1 MNTYIIEGG
10 IGKQVAFTAIIDALV
25 KKDKEKIQVHSP
37 YVDIFGGN
45 TNIKFALDANTIP
58 VSDKRILDSQNICFC
73 EPYKANFIKGEQH
86 IIQSYCK
93 LFGVK
98 YDEKMRPKMFTDHYK
113 NDAKRI
119 AGDDDFIVVQF
130 TGGQAPAGFNPQ
142 NNYLGG
148 GDPTRNYNQ
157 FLAQKVIDRI
167 VEKYEDLKILNFSL
181 PNEPEYKKTERPELI
196 PFAQWHEI
204 LKLSNCKGFISVD
217 SCLNHFAR
225 SAGRK
230 GVVIWGGT
238 RWTQFGYKQNININN
253 WWNKWDEWDN
263 EWFEPQDP
271 RNIMVEPNVVIE
283 HFEKIYGKELI
294 K

>member
-45 TNIKFALDANTIP
+45 TNVKFALDANSIHLQ
-58 VSDKRILDSQNICFC
+58 DKRILDSQNICYC
-73 EPYKANFIKGEQH
+73 EPYKANFIKCEYH

-98 YDEKMRPKMFTDHYK
+98 YDEKMRPRMYTDHYK
-113 NDAKRI
+113 EGAKKI

-130 TGGQAPAGFNPQ
+130 SGGQAPAGFNPG
-142 NNYLGG
+142 NPYNSN
-148 GDPTRNYNQ
+148 DPSRNYHP

-167 VEKYEDLKILNFSL
+167 KEKYEDLKILNFSL
-181 PNEPEYKKTERPELI
+181 PNEPKYEGTEQPDLM

-204 LKLSNCKGFISVD
+204 LKLPNCKGFISVD

-238 RWTQFGYKQNININN
+238 RWPQFGYKQNININN
-253 WWNKWDEWDN
+253 
-263 EWFEPQDP
+263 
-271 RNIMVEPNVVIE
+271 
-283 HFEKIYGKELI
+283 
-294 K
+294 

>member
-1 MNTYIIEGG
+1 MNTYIVEGG

-45 TNIKFALDANTIP
+45 TNVKYALDSNSIHLQ
-58 VSDKRILDSQNICFC
+58 DKRILDSQNIFHC
-73 EPYKANFIKGEQH
+73 EPYKTNFIKGEYH
-86 IIQSYCK
+86 IIQSFCK

-98 YDEKMRPKMFTDHYK
+98 YDENMRPKMYTDHYK
-113 NDAKRI
+113 NDAKKI
-119 AGDDDFIVVQF
+119 AGDDNFIVVQF
-130 TGGQAPAGFNPQ
+130 SGGQAPAGFNPS
-142 NNYLGG
+142 NSYNSN
-148 GDPTRNYNQ
+148 DPTRNYHPH
-157 FLAQKVIDRI
+157 LAQKVVNLIK
-167 VEKYEDLKILNFSL
+167 EKYENLKILNFSL
-181 PNEPEYKKTERPELI
+181 PNEPNYEQTVKPKLI

-204 LKLSNCKGFISVD
+204 LKLPNCKGFISVD

-225 SAGRK
+225 SVGRK

-238 RWTQFGYKQNININN
+238 RWIQFGYIENINVNN
-253 WWNKWDEWDN
+253 WWNEWDEWDE

-271 RNIMVEPNVVIE
+271 RNIQEEPSELVDYL
-283 HFEKIYGKELI
+283 EKIYGKELV

>member
-10 IGKQVAFTAIIDALV
+10 IGKQVAFSAIIDALV
-25 KKDKEKIQVHSP
+25 KKDKEKIQILSP

-45 TNIKFALDANTIP
+45 TNVKYALDANTIP
-58 VSDKRILDSQNICFC
+58 VHDKRILDSQNICYC

-98 YDEKMRPKMFTDHYK
+98 YDEKMRPRMYTDHYK
-113 NDAKRI
+113 EYAKKI
-119 AGDDDFIVVQF
+119 AGDDDFIVIQF
-130 TGGQAPAGFNPQ
+130 SGGQAPAGFNAQ
-142 NNYLGG
+142 NAYVSV
-148 GDPTRNYNQ
+148 DPTRNYHP
-157 FLAQKVIDRI
+157 FLAQEVINI
-167 VEKYEDLKILNFSL
+167 LKENYKDLVILNFSL
-181 PNEPEYKKTERPELI
+181 PNEPNYEQTTKPDLM

-204 LKLSNCKGFISVD
+204 LKLPNCKGFISVD
-217 SCLNHFAR
+217 SCLNHFSR

-238 RWTQFGYKQNININN
+238 RWIQLGYKQNRNINR
-253 WWNKWDEWDN
+253 WWKEWDDWVN
-263 EWFEPQDP
+263 ESFEPQDP
-271 RNIMVEPNVVIE
+271 RNIMVDPRVVVDN
-283 HFEKIYGKELI
+283 FDRIYGKDLI

>member
-45 TNIKFALDANTIP
+45 TNVKFALDANSIHLQ
-58 VSDKRILDSQNICFC
+58 DKRILDSQNICYC
-73 EPYKANFIKGEQH
+73 EPYKANFIKGEYH

-98 YDEKMRPKMFTDHYK
+98 YDEKMRPRMYTDHYK
-113 NDAKRI
+113 EGAKKI
-119 AGDDDFIVVQF
+119 AGDDDFIVIQF
-130 TGGQAPAGFNPQ
+130 SGGQAPAGFNAANPY
-142 NNYLGG
+142 NSN
-148 GDPTRNYNQ
+148 DPTRNYHPH
-157 FLAQKVIDRI
+157 LAQKVIDRI
-167 VEKYEDLKILNFSL
+167 KEKYEDLKILNFSL
-181 PNEPEYKKTERPELI
+181 PNEPKYEQTEKPELM

-204 LKLSNCKGFISVD
+204 LKLPNCKGFISVD

-238 RWTQFGYKQNININN
+238 RWPQFGYKDNININK
-253 WWNKWDEWDN
+253 WWKEWDDWDN
-263 EWFEPQDP
+263 ERFEPQDP
-271 RNIMVEPNVVIE
+271 RNIMVEPRVVVDNLD
-283 HFEKIYGKELI
+283 KIYGKELI

>member
-45 TNIKFALDANTIP
+45 TNVKFALDASSIHLQ
-58 VSDKRILDSQNICFC
+58 DKRILDSQNICYC
-73 EPYKANFIKGEQH
+73 EPYKANFIKGEYH

-98 YDEKMRPKMFTDHYK
+98 YEEKMRPRMYTDHYK
-113 NDAKRI
+113 EGAKKI
-119 AGDDDFIVVQF
+119 AGDDNFIVVQF
-130 TGGQAPAGFNPQ
+130 SGGQAPAGFNPG
-142 NNYLGG
+142 NPYNSN
-148 GDPTRNYNQ
+148 DPTRNYHP
-157 FLAQKVIDRI
+157 FLVQKVIDRI
-167 VEKYEDLKILNFSL
+167 KEKYEDLKILNFSL
-181 PNEPEYKKTERPELI
+181 PNEPNYKETEKPELM

-204 LKLSNCKGFISVD
+204 LKLPNCKGFISVD

-238 RWTQFGYKQNININN
+238 RWTQFGYKQNININK
-253 WWNKWDEWDN
+253 WWKEWDDWDN
-263 EWFEPQDP
+263 ESFEPQDP
-271 RNIMVEPNVVIE
+271 RNIMVEPRVVVDN
-283 HFEKIYGKELI
+283 FDKIYGKELI

>member
-25 KKDKEKIQVHSP
+25 KKDKGKIQILSP

-45 TNIKFALDANTIP
+45 TNVKYALDANTIP
-58 VSDKRILDSQNICFC
+58 VHDKRILDSQNICYC

-98 YDEKMRPKMFTDHYK
+98 YDEKMHPKMYTDHYK
-113 NDAKRI
+113 DGAKKI
-119 AGDDDFIVVQF
+119 AGNDDFIVVQF
-130 TGGQAPAGFNPQ
+130 SGGQAPAGFNPS
-142 NNYLGG
+142 NPYNSN
-148 GDPTRNYNQ
+148 DPTRNYHPH
-157 FLAQKVIDRI
+157 LAQKVVNLIK
-167 VEKYEDLKILNFSL
+167 EKHEDLKILNFSL
-181 PNEPEYKKTERPELI
+181 PNEPKYEKTEQPELM

-204 LKLSNCKGFISVD
+204 LKLPNCKGFISVD

-238 RWTQFGYKQNININN
+238 RWTQFGYKENINVNN
-253 WWNKWDEWDN
+253 WWNEWDEWDE

-271 RNIMVEPNVVIE
+271 RNIQVDPSELVDY
-283 HFEKIYGKELI
+283 FEKIYGKELI

>member
-45 TNIKFALDANTIP
+45 TNVKYALDANTIR
-58 VSDKRILDSQNICFC
+58 VHDKRILDSQNICFC
-73 EPYKANFIKGEQH
+73 EPYKANFIKGDHH

-98 YDEKMRPKMFTDHYK
+98 YDEKMRPKMYTDHYK
-113 NDAKRI
+113 TEARQITGIEK
-119 AGDDDFIVVQF
+119 DFIVVQF
-130 TGGQAPAGFNPQ
+130 SGGQAPAGFNPQ
-142 NNYLGG
+142 NAYTSN
-148 GDPTRNYNQ
+148 DPTRNYHP
-157 FLAQKVIDRI
+157 FFAQKVINLI
-167 VEKYEDLKILNFSL
+167 KEKYKNLKILNFSF
-181 PNEPEYKKTERPELI
+181 PNEPNYKNTERPNII

-204 LKLSNCKGFISVD
+204 LKLPNCKGFISVD

-230 GVVIWGGT
+230 GVIIWGGT
-238 RWTQFGYKQNININN
+238 RWTQFGYKQNKNINY
-253 WWNKWDEWDN
+253 WFRDGEWDE
-263 EWFEPQDP
+263 EKFEPQDP
-271 RNIMVEPNVVIE
+271 RNILVEPEFVFE
-283 HFEKIYGKELI
+283 QFEKIYGKELI

>member
-10 IGKQVAFTAIIDALV
+10 IGKQVAFTAIINALV
-25 KKDKEKIQVHSP
+25 KKDKEKIQVLSP

-45 TNIKFALDANTIP
+45 TNVKYALDANTIP
-58 VSDKRILDSQNICFC
+58 VHDKRILDSQNICFC
-73 EPYKANFIKGEQH
+73 EPYKANFIKGDYH

-98 YDEKMRPKMFTDHYK
+98 YEEKMRPKMYTDHYK
-113 NDAKRI
+113 DGAKKI
-119 AGDDDFIVVQF
+119 AGEDDFIVVQF
-130 TGGQAPAGFNPQ
+130 SGGQAPAGFNPG
-142 NNYLGG
+142 NPYISN
-148 GDPTRNYNQ
+148 DPTRNYHPH
-157 FLAQKVIDRI
+157 LAQKVIDRI
-167 VEKYEDLKILNFSL
+167 KEKYEDLKILNFSL
-181 PNEPEYKKTERPELI
+181 PNEPKYEETEQPELM

-204 LKLSNCKGFISVD
+204 LKLPNCKGFISVD

-238 RWTQFGYKQNININN
+238 RWTQFGYKQNINVNN
-253 WWNKWDEWDN
+253 WWNEWDEWDE

-271 RNIMVEPNVVIE
+271 RNIQVDPSELVEY
-283 HFEKIYGKELI
+283 FEKIYGKELI

>member
-25 KKDKEKIQVHSP
+25 KKDKEKIQIYSP

-45 TNIKFALDANTIP
+45 TNVKYALDAHTIS
-58 VSDKRILDSQNICFC
+58 VQDKRILDSQIICFC
-73 EPYKANFIKGEQH
+73 EPYKPKFIKGEQH

-98 YDEKMRPKMFTDHYK
+98 YDEEMRPKMYTDHYK
-113 NDAKRI
+113 DPAKKI
-119 AGDDDFIVVQF
+119 AGTDDFIVVQF
-130 TGGQAPAGFNPQ
+130 SGGQAPAGFNPS
-142 NNYLGG
+142 NPYNSN
-148 GDPTRNYNQ
+148 DPSRNYHP
-157 FLAQKVIDRI
+157 FLAQKVIDKLK
-167 VEKYEDLKILNFSL
+167 ENYKDLKILNFSL
-181 PNEPEYKKTERPELI
+181 PNEPNYKETEKPDLI

-204 LKLSNCKGFISVD
+204 LKLPNCKGFISTD

-238 RWTQFGYKQNININN
+238 RWTQFGYKQNININK
-253 WWNKWDEWDN
+253 WWKEWDDWDN
-263 EWFEPQDP
+263 ESFEPQDP
-271 RNIMVEPNVVIE
+271 RNIMVEPRVVVDN
-283 HFEKIYGKELI
+283 FDKIYGKELI

>member
-1 MNTYIIEGG
+1 MNTYIVEGG

-45 TNIKFALDANTIP
+45 TNVKYALDSNSIHLQ
-58 VSDKRILDSQNICFC
+58 DKRILDSQNIFHC
-73 EPYKANFIKGEQH
+73 EPYKTNFIKGEYH
-86 IIQSYCK
+86 IIQSFCK

-98 YDEKMRPKMFTDHYK
+98 YDEKMRPKMYTDHYK
-113 NDAKRI
+113 NDAKKI
-119 AGDDDFIVVQF
+119 AGDDNFIVVQF
-130 TGGQAPAGFNPQ
+130 SGGQAPAGFNPS
-142 NNYLGG
+142 NSYNSN
-148 GDPTRNYNQ
+148 DPTRNYHPH
-157 FLAQKVIDRI
+157 LAQKVVNLIK
-167 VEKYEDLKILNFSL
+167 EKYENLKILNFSL
-181 PNEPEYKKTERPELI
+181 PNEPNYEQTVKPKLM

-204 LKLSNCKGFISVD
+204 LKLTNCKGFISVD

-225 SAGRK
+225 SVGRK

-238 RWTQFGYKQNININN
+238 RWIQFGYKENINVNN
-253 WWNKWDEWDN
+253 WWNEWDEWDE

-271 RNIMVEPNVVIE
+271 RNIQVDPSELVDY
-283 HFEKIYGKELI
+283 FEKIYGKELV